1 MKYAFNP
8 QETVILKRMI
18 ASFASAEEL
27 VGTNTVKSIVDD
39 TNIFTQ
45 PAKPI
50 PTQKHPKVTGDQLRN
65 IMFHNKISTDEVC
78 NNYVLKKGKLINP
91 GTLSRYLNA
100 KGEVNNYPKGV
111 PLNFMVWLTDYI
123 AAKYK

>member
-1 MKYAFNP
+1 MKSAFNP
-8 QETVILKRMI
+8 QETAILKKMI

-27 VGTNTVKSIVDD
+27 VVTKPVKSIVAD

-45 PAKPI
+45 PTKNI
-50 PTQKHPKVTGDQLRN
+50 PTQKHPKVTGNQLRS
-65 IMFHNKISTDEVC
+65 IMFHNNISTEEVC
-78 NNYVLKKGKLINP
+78 NRYILKKGKLINP